1 MAINDKK
8 HVVAK
13 QAEAELCQ
21 AQLQF
26 RLKLKFMIF
35 YSGDIERDSLKLKS
49 KIKFHKDEY
58 ISL

>member
-8 HVVAK
+8 HAVAK

-35 YSGDIERDSLKLKS
+35 YSGDIILKLKS

>member
-8 HVVAK
+8 HAVAK

-21 AQLQF
+21 AQLQL

-49 KIKFHKDEY
+49 KIKFQMDEY